1 MCLNCATPPPAQVYL
16 VVGGMGG
23 VGWGSYLSSTE
34 LLIAGEAAWK
44 LFGVGRLPVGVS
56 GPRAT
61 TVANIVYTSGK
72 Y

>member
-1 MCLNCATPPPAQVYL
+1 
-16 VVGGMGG
+16 MGG

-61 TVANIVYTSGK
+61 TVANIVYTSGSTK
-72 Y
+72 IYCGGGMGVTTTCIC